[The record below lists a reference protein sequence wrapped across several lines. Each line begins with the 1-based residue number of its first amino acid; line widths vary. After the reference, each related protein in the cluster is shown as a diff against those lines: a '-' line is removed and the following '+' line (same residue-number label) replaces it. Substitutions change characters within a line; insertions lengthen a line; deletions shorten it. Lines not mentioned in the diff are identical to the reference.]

1 MYLYI
6 KIILLAICVPI
17 CLSLLFSLIQQ
28 AKTTT
33 EDRSSDDDFTIKLSP
48 VMFVV
53 GVLGVITATVFMLV
67 VTFLSNEEPRLIY
80 CVYIVFG
87 PFFLL
92 GAYLAIKTL
101 TFKVVVKGDQ
111 ITVYSAL
118 KKTYTFAFSDIVSAV
133 RQVKANQVKSERIVI
148 KTASGK
154 KLIVESAEVEY
165 ERLSKRIRAEVDKKY
180 LVGFK
185 KY

>member
-1 MYLYI
+1 MYI
-6 KIILLAICVPI
+6 KIIVSAICLPI
-17 CLSLLFSLIQQ
+17 CMSLLFSLIQQ

-33 EDRSSDDDFTIKLSP
+33 EHRSSDDNFTIKLSP

-53 GVLGVITATVFMLV
+53 GVLGVITATAVMLGF
-67 VTFLSNEEPRLIY
+67 TFLSNEKPHYIF
-80 CVYIVFG
+80 YIVFG
-87 PFFLL
+87 SFFLL
-92 GAYLAIKTL
+92 GAYLAIRTL

-118 KKTYTFAFSDIVSAV
+118 KKPYTFTFSEIVSAV
-133 RQVKANQVKSERIVI
+133 RHVKPNQIKTESIVI
-148 KTASGK
+148 KTANGK
-154 KLIVESAEVEY
+154 KLTVGSVEEEY
-165 ERLSKRIRAEVDKKY
+165 ERFSKRIRAEVSKQY

>member
-1 MYLYI
+1 M
-6 KIILLAICVPI
+6 
-17 CLSLLFSLIQQ
+17 SLLFSLIQQ

-33 EDRSSDDDFTIKLSP
+33 EHRSSDDNFTIKLSP

-53 GVLGVITATVFMLV
+53 GVLGVITATAVMLGF
-67 VTFLSNEEPRLIY
+67 TFLSNEKPHYIF
-80 CVYIVFG
+80 YIVFG
-87 PFFLL
+87 SFFLL
-92 GAYLAIKTL
+92 SAYLAIKTL

-118 KKTYTFAFSDIVSAV
+118 KKPYTFTFSEIVSAV
-133 RQVKANQVKSERIVI
+133 RHVKPNQIKTESIVI
-148 KTASGK
+148 KTANGK
-154 KLIVESAEVEY
+154 KLTVGSVEEEY
-165 ERLSKRIRAEVDKKY
+165 ERFSKRIRAEVSKQY

>member
-1 MYLYI
+1 MYI
-6 KIILLAICVPI
+6 KIILSAICVPI

-33 EDRSSDDDFTIKLSP
+33 EDRSSDDNFTIKLSP
-48 VMFVV
+48 VVFVV
-53 GVLGVITATVFMLV
+53 GVLGIITATAVMLGF
-67 VTFLSNEEPRLIY
+67 TFLSNEKPHHIF
-80 CVYIVFG
+80 YIVFG
-87 PFFLL
+87 SFFLL
-92 GAYLAIKTL
+92 GVYLAIKTL

>member
-1 MYLYI
+1 MYI
-6 KIILLAICVPI
+6 KTILLAICVPI
-17 CLSLLFSLIQQ
+17 CTSLVFALIQQ

-48 VMFVV
+48 VVFVV

-67 VTFLSNEEPRLIY
+67 VTFLSNEEPLLIY

-118 KKTYTFAFSDIVSAV
+118 KKTYTFTFSEIISAV
-133 RQVKANQVKSERIVI
+133 RHVKPNQLKTEYIDI
-148 KTASGK
+148 KTANGK
-154 KLIVESAEVEY
+154 KLTVGSVDEEY
-165 ERLSKRIRAEVDKKY
+165 ERFYRRIRAEVDKKY